1 VQALV
6 QPLDEAGAEDN
17 FRPRWGDIKFRG

>member
-6 QPLDEAGAEDN
+6 QPLDQARAEDN
-17 FRPRWGDIKFRG
+17 LRARWGDIKFCG